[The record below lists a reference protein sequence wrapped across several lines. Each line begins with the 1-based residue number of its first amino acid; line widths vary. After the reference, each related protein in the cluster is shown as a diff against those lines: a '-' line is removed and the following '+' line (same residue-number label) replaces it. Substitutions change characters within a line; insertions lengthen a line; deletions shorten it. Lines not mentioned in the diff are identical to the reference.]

1 MLTSILYVHAC
12 MLYTAWYN
20 VAIQLQLEMEKLSL
34 RNEHKRDTDRRMR
47 DIEAEMKDLQAK
59 QSELT
64 EVWDKE
70 RGAVGK
76 VNALLTIHTV
86 CGTCML
92 YSNQVYTL
100 PGGYALVLLL

>member
-1 MLTSILYVHAC
+1 LLTISHIVHAC
-12 MLYTAWYN
+12 CTLVCCT
-20 VAIQLQLEMEKLSL
+20 VATQLQLEMEKLSL

-76 VNALLTIHTV
+76 VMQLLT
-86 CGTCML
+86 M
-92 YSNQVYTL
+92 YT
-100 PGGYALVLLL
+100 YCHVFVLNVV

>member
-1 MLTSILYVHAC
+1 MLTSTHYPCTWRTLSATLLFIHK
-12 MLYTAWYN
+12 
-20 VAIQLQLEMEKLSL
+20 QLEMEKLSL

-64 EVWDKE
+64 EIWDKE

-76 VNALLTIHTV
+76 VMQLIILLY
-86 CGTCML
+86 C
-92 YSNQVYTL
+92 TL
-100 PGGYALVLLL
+100 C